1 MRTIWLKYEI
11 INLHF
16 HYPLCRC
23 TFVPVQ
29 RKVVQSWWRQTVWPD
44 NNTGRPD
51 HNLPVGNVQGTV
63 KNYLYKIFINY
74 RQVKMLTDRQTDW

>member
-1 MRTIWLKYEI
+1 M
-11 INLHF
+11 
-16 HYPLCRC
+16 
-23 TFVPVQ
+23 
-29 RKVVQSWWRQTVWPD
+29 WPD

-74 RQVKMLTDRQTDW
+74 RQVKMLTDRWTDW